1 MNNGD
6 TRVSLLMSHLML
18 RRVLGILGIALP
30 IVLAVWGF
38 ALSGWSLELQDSISD
53 YYSLRTRDVFVGILF
68 VIAWFLFA
76 YRGYERKDDI
86 AGYLA
91 CVFALGVV
99 FFPNSGESWEPI
111 VHFSSAA
118 SLFLVFSFFSIFL
131 FTKSRGHRTPQKRRR
146 NKVYVTCGIVMLVCM
161 ALIGWYKLYFED
173 TFISDYHPMFWLE
186 SLMIWAFGIS
196 WFVKGET
203 LLKDPKY
210 PRYQPVV
217 DASGD
222 NDGILNTQKRID
234 ELIKEYE
241 G

>member
-1 MNNGD
+1 MNDDD
-6 TRVSLLMSHLML
+6 TRRSLLMSHLTL
-18 RRVLGILGIALP
+18 RRVLGVLGIPLP

-53 YYSLRTRDVFVGILF
+53 YYSLRTRDAFVGTLCI
-68 VIAWFLFA
+68 VAWFLFA

-91 CVFALGVV
+91 CVLALGVA
-99 FFPNSGESWEPI
+99 FFPNTGDDWEPI

-118 SLFLVFSFFSIFL
+118 GLFLVLSFFSIFI
-131 FTKSRGHRTPQKRRR
+131 FTKSRGYRTPQKRLR
-146 NKVYVTCGIVMLVCM
+146 NKVYMTCGIVMLVCM

-173 TFISDYHPMFWLE
+173 TFIADYKPMFWLE

-203 LLKDPKY
+203 LLKDPK
-210 PRYQPVV
+210 
-217 DASGD
+217 
-222 NDGILNTQKRID
+222 
-234 ELIKEYE
+234 
-241 G
+241 